1 MALHGMAFGTR
12 LAFVAALAACL
23 SFSGCGEDSRPAE
36 ETTAG
41 DVSAEA
47 ATVNGQIIYVSD
59 VELEARLKGVIKP
72 GEQIEPGSTEFDDIL
87 DELIE
92 VKLLAMEA
100 LQRGLDEDPE
110 ARHRLNT
117 ARDNILGNI
126 LIEHVAAEEIDEA
139 AVRKMY
145 EAQVQ
150 LLEPQMENEARVR
163 HIMAPTKEAIDK
175 IAVELKAG
183 ADFAVVAARRSTD
196 EATRLDGGDLGYM
209 TADEASPE
217 FARVIREVPERGV
230 SRPFEDQQG
239 WHIVKIDQLRKRRPP
254 SLEDLRDTIER
265 YLKSQQL
272 EKILKQLRGQAEIV
286 KRNPARSSS
295 MDAPA
300 ARPSPAPAAVAETPV
315 VPAATDPASVITE
328 TRDAP
333 APATI
338 VAPKPVAPPATTP
351 KVTPPASAPKPAA
364 TTPATP
370 APATPSPGTP

>member
-1 MALHGMAFGTR
+1 MAFMTR
-12 LAFVAALAACL
+12 FALLAAALTAGL
-23 SFSGCGEDSRPAE
+23 SLSACGEDSRHPVE
-36 ETTAG
+36 ETSAG
-41 DVSAEA
+41 DVSVEA
-47 ATVNGQIIYVSD
+47 ATVNGQIIYVAD
-59 VELEARLKGVIKP
+59 VQLEARLKGVIKP
-72 GEQIEPGSTEFDDIL
+72 GEALEPGSTEFDDIL
-87 DELIE
+87 EELIE

-110 ARHRLNT
+110 ARHRLDT

-126 LIEHVAAEEIDEA
+126 LIEHVAAEEIDES

-150 LLEPQMENEARVR
+150 LLEPQMESEARIR
-163 HIMAPTKEAIDK
+163 HIQAPTKEAIDK
-175 IAVELKAG
+175 IAAELKTG
-183 ADFAVVAARRSTD
+183 VDFTVLAARRSSD

-217 FARVIREVPERGV
+217 FARVIREVPEGGV

-239 WHIVKIDQLRKRRPP
+239 WHIVKVDQLRKRRPP

-286 KRNPARSSS
+286 KRNPARASS

-300 ARPSPAPAAVAETPV
+300 ARPAPAAAPQAASETPASPLEAE
-315 VPAATDPASVITE
+315 PAPVLE

-333 APATI
+333 PPAATKPAASQPAGPAPQ
-338 VAPKPVAPPATTP
+338 ATTP
-351 KVTPPASAPKPAA
+351 TVAAPKPAA
-364 TTPATP
+364 TKPAAPKPATP
-370 APATPSPGTP
+370 TP

>member
-1 MALHGMAFGTR
+1 MTFQTR
-12 LAFVAALAACL
+12 PNLMTASLAATL
-23 SFSGCGEDSRPAE
+23 AAVLLLSGCGDDSRPAQ
-36 ETTAG
+36 ETASG
-41 DVSAEA
+41 ASEPSDEA

-59 VELEARLKGVIKP
+59 VEMEARLKGVTKS
-72 GEQIEPGSTEFDDIL
+72 GEKLEPGSTEFDEIL
-87 DELIE
+87 EELIE

-110 ARHRLNT
+110 ARHRLDT

-126 LIEHVAAEEIDEA
+126 LIEHVAATEIDEA

-163 HIMAPTKEAIDK
+163 HIMAPTKELIDR
-175 IAVELKAG
+175 IAAELKTG
-183 ADFAVVAARRSTD
+183 GDFAVVAARRSTD

-217 FARVIREVPERGV
+217 FARVIREVPPGGV

-239 WHIVKIDQLRKRRPP
+239 WHIIKVDEVRKRRPP
-254 SLEDLRDTIER
+254 SLEDLRETIER

-286 KRNPARSSS
+286 KRNPARAAS
-295 MDAPA
+295 MDKPAAPRAAPQAAQDPAFAAPA
-300 ARPSPAPAAVAETPV
+300 
-315 VPAATDPASVITE
+315 DPADVATPPSGTPGAIE
-328 TRDAP
+328 TQPAP
-333 APATI
+333 APAIT
-338 VAPKPVAPPATTP
+338 PKPETP
-351 KVTPPASAPKPAA
+351 KPAAPKPAA

-370 APATPSPGTP
+370 APTP